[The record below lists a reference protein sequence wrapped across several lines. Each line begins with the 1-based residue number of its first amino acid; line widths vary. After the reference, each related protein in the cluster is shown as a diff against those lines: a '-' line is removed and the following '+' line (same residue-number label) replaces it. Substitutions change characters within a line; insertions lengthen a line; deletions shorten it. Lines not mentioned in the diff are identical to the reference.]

1 MNYPVSQIEIN
12 AMLREDLSSFIMRSF
27 IELNPA
33 SEYMYNWHIDLIASK
48 LNEVRLGKCKR
59 LIINIPPR
67 NMKSI
72 CASVAFPAWLLGH
85 DPSMRIICASYGQDL
100 SEKLALDCRNIM
112 KTDWYQ
118 STFPQTRISPVKGA
132 LHDFMTTQQG
142 GRLATSVGGVI
153 TGRGAEVLIMDDPIK
168 PDEAFSDTTRVK
180 ANDWFDGTAR
190 SRLNSKKD
198 GAIIIIMQR
207 LHLDD
212 LTGHVLEKEEWDVL
226 SLPAISDE
234 AVTYHFDTPY
244 GLETVTRSI
253 GEPLH
258 AERESLEI
266 LAQMRIM
273 TGEYNFAGQYQQSPV
288 PAGGGIIKTGWI
300 QYLPEQ
306 DFPDTY
312 DSILQSW
319 DTASKIAEIND
330 YSVCTTW
337 GVKDKKI
344 YLLNVWRKR
353 AEFPDLKRAAI
364 VLYNEYKAT
373 KILIEDKS
381 SGIALI
387 QELKEVN
394 IYVAKAYKPECD
406 KKMRLH
412 QQSILFENGQIFL
425 PEKAHWLSDYV
436 HEVTSFPT
444 GKHDDQVDSTTQ
456 ALALIREEMDE
467 PGIIGY
473 YRMLLEERSRGIYN

>member
-118 STFPQTRISPVKGA
+118 STFPQTRISPAKGA

-364 VLYNEYKAT
+364 VLYNEYKPT